1 MWDKAANNAAST
13 ALPGQNHLFFSI
25 VMQDYR
31 TKIMT
36 TPAASKEVPLGDATD
51 VARKTLRLLASKR
64 VAPTPDNYR
73 QFYLE
78 LAGIAPVT
86 SAEPEQ
92 QSWGL
97 LIAALVKHW
106 EARQV
111 GWTTARKREG
121 LQRVLATSDPALL
134 FKRVAA
140 LIQSWSK
147 SASSDA
153 LGVPTAAGSASAAM
167 PADPAHHETSVLPL
181 TEVTMSHGSGEQAE
195 LAAALREWLANALE
209 SMVAVRLSGNEKL
222 AAEARR
228 LAASLRA
235 LHSQEALPTLSR
247 ELRTFWRRVD
257 KQCADDTG
265 LRDGVLR
272 LLRLMVEN
280 IHELLADDRW
290 LQGQMDMVRRV
301 LSEPNDIQLIE
312 DAERSIKAV
321 IFKQGI
327 LKNSLNEAKSTLKDM
342 VSRFIDQLG
351 EVSESTG
358 AYHSKLDHYA
368 QTIRETED
376 IGELSTLLDD
386 LMHETQQIQTETAR
400 SREGIIAVRARAET
414 AEQKVRQLE
423 AELVQASELVRED
436 QLTGVL
442 NRRGLDDA
450 FQREMSRVERSKNSF
465 CVALLDLD
473 NFKRLNDSH
482 GHQAGDRALVHMTEI
497 VKSTVRPH
505 DIVARYGGEEFLILL
520 PDTEIDEAIAV
531 ITRLQRNLTT
541 HFFLHNNE
549 KLLITFSAGVALLA
563 AGETRESLVER
574 ADIALY
580 QAKAAGKNR
589 VIAALEPPAEP
600 QTQEL
605 AHGTSR

>member
-1 MWDKAANNAAST
+1 
-13 ALPGQNHLFFSI
+13 
-25 VMQDYR
+25 
-31 TKIMT
+31 MT
-36 TPAASKEVPLGDATD
+36 TTVANKETPIGEATD
-51 VARKTLRLLASKR
+51 VARKTLRMLASKR
-64 VAPTPDNYR
+64 VAPTPENYR
-73 QFYLE
+73 QIYLE
-78 LAGIAPVT
+78 IVGTGPAATT
-86 SAEPEQ
+86 SNEPESL
-92 QSWGL
+92 SWGL

-106 EARQV
+106 EARQI

-121 LQRVLATSDPALL
+121 LQRVLATSDPNVL
-134 FKRVAA
+134 FKRVTA
-140 LIQSWSK
+140 LIHSWSK
-147 SASSDA
+147 SAPADAPGLPNPEDNAVASSPPVRCSEQIAHPIAEVSLTNA
-153 LGVPTAAGSASAAM
+153 LGDQP
-167 PADPAHHETSVLPL
+167 VLV
-181 TEVTMSHGSGEQAE
+181 ES
-195 LAAALREWLANALE
+195 LRGWLADALE
-209 SMVAVRLSGNEKL
+209 SVVAVRLSSNAKL

-228 LAASLRA
+228 LAARLRE
-235 LHSQEALPTLSR
+235 LDSKDALPVLSR
-247 ELRTFWRRVD
+247 ELRTFWTRVD
-257 KQCADDTG
+257 KQCTDDSG

-327 LKNSLNEAKSTLKDM
+327 LKHSLNDAKSTLKDM

-351 EVSESTG
+351 EMSESTG

-368 QTIRETED
+368 QTIRATDD
-376 IGELSTLLDD
+376 ISELSALLDD
-386 LMHETQQIQTETAR
+386 LLHETQQIQAETER
-400 SREGIIAVRARAET
+400 SREGIIAVRVRAET

-442 NRRGLDDA
+442 NRRGLDEA
-450 FQREMSRVERSKNSF
+450 FERELSRIERNRSPL
-465 CVALLDLD
+465 CAALLDLD

-482 GHQAGDRALVHMTEI
+482 GHQAGDRALVHMIEI
-497 VKSTVRPH
+497 VKTTVRPH

-520 PDTEIDEAIAV
+520 PDTEIEEAVTV

-549 KLLITFSAGVALLA
+549 KLLITFSAGVALLMQN
-563 AGETRESLVER
+563 ETRDSLVER
-574 ADIALY
+574 ADTALY

-589 VIAALEPPAEP
+589 VIAA
-600 QTQEL
+600 T
-605 AHGTSR
+605 

>member
-1 MWDKAANNAAST
+1 
-13 ALPGQNHLFFSI
+13 
-25 VMQDYR
+25 
-31 TKIMT
+31 MT
-36 TPAASKEVPLGDATD
+36 TSVANKETPIGEATD
-51 VARKTLRLLASKR
+51 VARKTLRMLASKR
-64 VAPTPDNYR
+64 VAPTPENYR
-73 QFYLE
+73 QIYLE
-78 LAGIAPVT
+78 IVGTGPAT
-86 SAEPEQ
+86 STSNEPENL
-92 QSWGL
+92 SWGL

-106 EARQV
+106 EARQI

-121 LQRVLATSDPALL
+121 LQRVLSTSDPGVL
-134 FKRVAA
+134 FKRVTA

-147 SASSDA
+147 SAPADA
-153 LGVPTAAGSASAAM
+153 LGLPNPEDNAMASPPDIRCSEQIANSIAEVSLTNALGDQ
-167 PADPAHHETSVLPL
+167 PVLV
-181 TEVTMSHGSGEQAE
+181 ES
-195 LAAALREWLANALE
+195 LRGWLADALE
-209 SMVAVRLSGNEKL
+209 SVVAVRLSSNEKL

-228 LAASLRA
+228 LAARLRE
-235 LHSQEALPTLSR
+235 LDSKDALPILSR
-247 ELRTFWRRVD
+247 ELRTFWSRVD
-257 KQCADDTG
+257 KQCTDDSG

-327 LKNSLNEAKSTLKDM
+327 LKHSLNDAKSTLKDM

-351 EVSESTG
+351 EMSESTG

-368 QTIRETED
+368 QTIRETDD
-376 IGELSTLLDD
+376 ISELSALLDD
-386 LMHETQQIQTETAR
+386 LMHETQQIQAETER
-400 SREGIIAVRARAET
+400 SREGIIAVRVRAET

-442 NRRGLDDA
+442 NRRGLDEA
-450 FQREMSRVERSKNSF
+450 FERELSRIERNRSPL
-465 CVALLDLD
+465 CAALLDLD

-482 GHQAGDRALVHMTEI
+482 GHQAGDRALVHMIEI
-497 VKSTVRPH
+497 VKTTVRPH

-520 PDTEIDEAIAV
+520 PDTEIEEAVTV

-549 KLLITFSAGVALLA
+549 KLLITFSAGVALLMQN
-563 AGETRESLVER
+563 ETRDSLVER
-574 ADIALY
+574 ADTALY

-589 VIAALEPPAEP
+589 VIAA
-600 QTQEL
+600 T
-605 AHGTSR
+605 